1 MRPPGARAAK
11 LQVPAAAAAAPVA
24 AASDAAASDAAAAI
38 AAAPIAAAV
47 AYGPGPGP
55 GHLCMRGPEA
65 MRARCPRGR
74 LVPLHHR
81 VRR

>member
-11 LQVPAAAAAAPVA
+11 LQVPAAAAAIPIAAAPV
-24 AASDAAASDAAAAI
+24 AAASDAAAAI

-47 AYGPGPGP
+47 AYGQGPGP
-55 GHLCMRGPEA
+55 GHLCMRGPDA
-65 MRARCPRGR
+65 MRARCPRER
-74 LVPLHHR
+74 FVPLHHR